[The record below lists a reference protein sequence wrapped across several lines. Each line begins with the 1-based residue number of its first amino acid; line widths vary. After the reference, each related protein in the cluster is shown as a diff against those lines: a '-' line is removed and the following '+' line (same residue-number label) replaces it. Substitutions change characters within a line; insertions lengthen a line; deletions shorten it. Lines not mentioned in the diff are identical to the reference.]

1 MSHDLYAERRA
12 TMVATQIAA
21 RGVTD
26 PAVLAAM
33 RTVPREAFVPPE
45 LVECAYDD
53 LPLPIGE
60 GQTISQPYIVA
71 LMTAAL
77 LPSPADRV
85 LEIGTGSG
93 YAAAVLHCI
102 VKQVYTMERLETL
115 YRLARRRLRRLGY
128 HHVSVHHANGTLGWP
143 AHAPYDGIVVTAGGP
158 TIPTALQEQLALGG
172 RLVMPVGAQPTQQML
187 VRVTRVST
195 TEFHQENLG
204 LVCFVPLIGA
214 QGWADDKAARHPGED
229 MPLRWLRPNNM
240 QERHHEQRTP
250 HRQTTL

>member
-1 MSHDLYAERRA
+1 MSQDYYAECRA
-12 TMVATQIAA
+12 AMVATQIAA

-26 PAVLAAM
+26 PAVLTAM
-33 RTVPREAFVPPE
+33 QTVPREAFVPVE
-45 LVECAYDD
+45 LMEFAYDD

-77 LPSPADRV
+77 LPTPTDRV

-93 YAAAVLHCI
+93 YAAAILHCI
-102 VKQVYTMERLETL
+102 VKEVYTVERLETL

-128 HHVSVHHANGTLGWP
+128 HHVAVHHGNGTLGWP

-158 TIPTALQEQLALGG
+158 TIPPALQEQLALGG
-172 RLVMPVGAQPTQQML
+172 RLVMPVGAQPTPQRL
-187 VRVTRVST
+187 VRVTRVSAT
-195 TEFHQENLG
+195 RFQQEDLG

-214 QGWADDKAARHPGED
+214 QGWADAKAAQEPGKGTR
-229 MPLRWLRPNNM
+229 PRWLRPAT
-240 QERHHEQRTP
+240 QERHHEPTTP
-250 HRQTTL
+250 PRPTTP

>member
-1 MSHDLYAERRA
+1 MSHDRYAERRA

-26 PAVLAAM
+26 PAVLEAM

-45 LVECAYDD
+45 LAELAYDD
-53 LPLPIGE
+53 MPLPIGE

-77 LPSPADRV
+77 RPSPTDRV

-93 YAAAVLHCI
+93 YAAAVLHCL
-102 VKQVYTMERLETL
+102 VKEVYTIERLEKL

-128 HHVSVHHANGTLGWP
+128 HNVAVHHGNGTLGWP

-172 RLVMPVGAQPTQQML
+172 RLVMPVGAQPTQQRL
-187 VRVTRVST
+187 VRVTRVSAT
-195 TEFHQENLG
+195 SFPAGGAG
-204 LVCFVPLIGA
+204 LCMLCATDWRAGVGRRH
-214 QGWADDKAARHPGED
+214 GSAAV
-229 MPLRWLRPNNM
+229 
-240 QERHHEQRTP
+240 
-250 HRQTTL
+250 

>member
-1 MSHDLYAERRA
+1 MSHDRYAERRA

-26 PAVLAAM
+26 PAVLEAM

-45 LVECAYDD
+45 LAELAYDD
-53 LPLPIGE
+53 MPLPIGE

-77 LPSPADRV
+77 RPSPTDRV

-93 YAAAVLHCI
+93 YAAAVLHCL
-102 VKQVYTMERLETL
+102 VKEVYTIERLVQL

-128 HHVSVHHANGTLGWP
+128 HNVAVHHGNGTLGWP

-158 TIPTALQEQLALGG
+158 TIPVALQEQLALGG
-172 RLVMPVGAQPTQQML
+172 RLVMPVGAQPTQQRL
-187 VRVTRVST
+187 VRVTRVSAAA
-195 TEFHQENLG
+195 FQQEELDY
-204 LVCFVPLIGA
+204 VCFVPLIGV
-214 QGWADDKAARHPGED
+214 QGWADDTAARQSGEAI
-229 MPLRWLRPNNM
+229 PRRP
-240 QERHHEQRTP
+240 
-250 HRQTTL
+250 